1 MNLERLRRNLPS
13 MLGGPVEKKTIVTG
27 MSNTENPER
36 RAEKVSEQLFDN
48 LPQNGRVEAELR
60 MDLGDEELDT
70 EHYSGLEEVEAA
82 YETWMS
88 EYDLDSQVLSADLI
102 KYDDRGEFEIR
113 IQEVEN
119 VRTKEWTGPH
129 HPSRYHDRENFSE
142 RGGREAVKQIEL
154 GDTVAVLEG
163 EYEREV

>member
-1 MNLERLRRNLPS
+1 MNLERLRKNLPS

-36 RAEKVSEQLFDN
+36 RAEKVRARLFDN

-88 EYDLDSQVLSADLI
+88 EYDLDSQVMSADLI
-102 KYDDRGEFEIR
+102 KYDDSGEFEIR

-119 VRTKEWTGPH
+119 VRTNEWRGAH
-129 HPSRYHDRENFSE
+129 HADKYHNRSDFSE
-142 RGGREAVKQIEL
+142 IGGYEGVRGIET
-154 GDTVAVLEG
+154 GETVAVLEG